1 VDKEDK
7 MFSREVTND
16 YGSYSRVNDSTIL
29 FKGVF
34 DKNFR
39 ELKTID
45 PNTATYKVFN
55 CPSQSI
61 NFAVKLGSS
70 TYIPQHLFDRLVTAY
85 KENNPYYTINDLVIL
100 EMELTKIISFIEN
113 KYGGEVE
120 TNTITYIGS
129 TSAFSSSVVD
139 GDTTTSITSS
149 TTTVTANARKET
161 SSRLELAG
169 VTQLGFQFYKD
180 NDPDILNEEN
190 IIKHILFIFEET
202 NIRISGTYKNVLY
215 QNADESVI
223 IANLPA
229 STDVVKPVTKRV
241 TSMDDYLK
249 DVVRE

>member
-1 VDKEDK
+1 

-85 KENNPYYTINDLVIL
+85 KENNPYYTINDLITL
-100 EMELTKIISFIEN
+100 ELDLSKTIKFIEG
-113 KYGGEVE
+113 KYGADIE
-120 TNTITYIGS
+120 TNTITYIG
-129 TSAFSSSVVD
+129 TTAAFSSSVVD
-139 GDTTTSITSS
+139 GNTTTSITSS
-149 TTTVTANARKET
+149 TTTVTANPRKEV
-161 SSRLELAG
+161 SSRLELSG

-180 NDPDILNEEN
+180 NDADILNEEN

-202 NIRISGTYKNVLY
+202 NVRISGTYTNVLY
-215 QNADESVI
+215 QNPDESVI

-229 STDVVKPVTKRV
+229 STDVVKPVTTRV

-249 DVVRE
+249 DVVREK

>member
-1 VDKEDK
+1 

-61 NFAVKLGSS
+61 NFAVKLGNS
-70 TYIPQHLFDRLVTAY
+70 TYIPQHLFDRLITAY
-85 KENNPYYTINDLVIL
+85 KENNPYYTINDLVTL
-100 EMELTKIISFIEN
+100 ELDLSKTIKFIEG
-113 KYGGEVE
+113 KYGADIE
-120 TNTITYIGS
+120 TNTITYVGTS
-129 TSAFSSSVVD
+129 TAFSSSVVD
-139 GDTTTSITSS
+139 GNVTTSITSS
-149 TTTVTANARKET
+149 TTTVTANPSKDI

-169 VTQLGFQFYKD
+169 VTQLGFEVYKD
-180 NDPDILNEEN
+180 NDVNILNEEN

-202 NIRISGTYKNVLY
+202 NVRISGTYKNLLY
-215 QNADESVI
+215 QNQDESVI

-229 STDVVKPVTKRV
+229 STDVVKPVTTRV

-249 DVVRE
+249 DVVREK

>member
-1 VDKEDK
+1 
-7 MFSREVTND
+7 M
-16 YGSYSRVNDSTIL
+16 
-29 FKGVF
+29 
-34 DKNFR
+34 
-39 ELKTID
+39 
-45 PNTATYKVFN
+45 
-55 CPSQSI
+55 
-61 NFAVKLGSS
+61 GSS

>member
-1 VDKEDK
+1 

-61 NFAVKLGSS
+61 NFAVKLGNS
-70 TYIPQHLFDRLVTAY
+70 TYIPQHLFDRLITAY
-85 KENNPYYTINDLVIL
+85 KENNPYYTINDLVTL
-100 EMELTKIISFIEN
+100 ELDLSKTIKFIEG
-113 KYGGEVE
+113 KYGADIE
-120 TNTITYIGS
+120 TNTITYVGTS
-129 TSAFSSSVVD
+129 TAFSSSVVD
-139 GDTTTSITSS
+139 GNVTTSITSS
-149 TTTVTANARKET
+149 TTTVTANPSKDI

-180 NDPDILNEEN
+180 NDVNILNEEN

-202 NIRISGTYKNVLY
+202 NVRISGTYKNLLY
-215 QNADESVI
+215 QNQDESVI

-229 STDVVKPVTKRV
+229 STDVVKPVTTRV

-249 DVVRE
+249 DVVREK

>member
-1 VDKEDK
+1 

-85 KENNPYYTINDLVIL
+85 TENNPYYTVNDLVTL
-100 EMELTKIISFIEN
+100 ELDLSKMISFIEG
-113 KYGGEVE
+113 KYGAKVD
-120 TNTITYIGS
+120 TNTIAYIG
-129 TSAFSSSVVD
+129 TTTTYTSSVVD
-139 GDTTTSITSS
+139 GGTTTTINGS
-149 TTTVTANARKET
+149 TTNVAAFAKKDV
-161 SSRLELAG
+161 SSRFELAG

-180 NDPDILNEEN
+180 NNANILNEEN
-190 IIKHILFIFEET
+190 IIKHILFIFDET
-202 NIRISGTYKNVLY
+202 NIRISGTYKNLLY
-215 QNADESVI
+215 QNPDESVI

-229 STDVVKPVTKRV
+229 STDVVKPVTTRV

-249 DVVRE
+249 DVVRG